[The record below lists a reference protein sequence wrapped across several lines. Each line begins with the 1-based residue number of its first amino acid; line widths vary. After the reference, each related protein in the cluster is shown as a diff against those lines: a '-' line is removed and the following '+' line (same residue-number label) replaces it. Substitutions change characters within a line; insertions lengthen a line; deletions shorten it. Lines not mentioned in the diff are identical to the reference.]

1 MNSEICFSTLEV
13 LHCLLVCLALSFF
26 SHVCFEKAGI
36 PQKEAGVG
44 LVGGVCWIEWRERI
58 DYGKTCGWTSD
69 RPILSPP
76 CGGCKGCLLKM
87 SCLSRSVGPWHA
99 VLRWG
104 AGSGVS
110 KGCIVLPTAFF
121 FFCHLRRLE
130 CVLSRQRLFLFK
142 TYLSSCKKT
151 KRKSSPRTVHP
162 TISIFLWT
170 KFFSTPMRSLWKV
183 LVAVFLTTWNWKM
196 KGDAWWAQSSWL
208 FLHNPG
214 RLEHRW

>member
-26 SHVCFEKAGI
+26 SHHVCFEKAGI

-110 KGCIVLPTAFF
+110 KGCVVLPTAFF
-121 FFCHLRRLE
+121 SFFVISGGWNVCCHDSGCFYLRLIYLHARKRNGSHPLALYTLPFRYFYELNFFLRLCARCGKCLWLCFWPLE
-130 CVLSRQRLFLFK
+130 IGKWKGTHDGRNHLGCFF
-142 TYLSSCKKT
+142 
-151 KRKSSPRTVHP
+151 
-162 TISIFLWT
+162 TIQ
-170 KFFSTPMRSLWKV
+170 
-183 LVAVFLTTWNWKM
+183 AV
-196 KGDAWWAQSSWL
+196 
-208 FLHNPG
+208 
-214 RLEHRW
+214 